1 MKLRVNF
8 AFLKEKMMKAKLKK
22 QIFILFLLILSINAI
37 TAPSRNQ
44 SKSISLTPFISIHSG
59 YKFGNLNPLPNTA
72 DVPEIEVLLENKGV
86 SVGMSL
92 GYFVTDHVEFQG
104 TFIYKQAS
112 IMNDI
117 GIGLAGIPLGKIK
130 VSDAKAYS
138 YSGNI
143 LYHFPFGKNSLY
155 LTAGIG
161 AATLSPEQLKNKT
174 KLLLNFGTG
183 IKAKISKRLHAVLD
197 VRDYVSFFNYAE
209 DFNLVYIAIYSPD
222 FRKSQHNLGI
232 HAGLSYL
239 F

>member
-1 MKLRVNF
+1 
-8 AFLKEKMMKAKLKK
+8 MKAKLKIH
-22 QIFILFLLILSINAI
+22 IFIFFILIVSINAI
-37 TAPSRNQ
+37 AAPLRNK
-44 SKSISLTPFISIHSG
+44 SKSISLIPFIGIHSG

-72 DVPEIEVLLENKGV
+72 DVPEIEVLLENIKV
-86 SVGMSL
+86 KVGMSL
-92 GYFVTDHVEFQG
+92 GYFITDYVEFQG
-104 TFIYKQAS
+104 TFILKQAS

-117 GIGLAGIPLGKIK
+117 GIGLAGTPLGKVK

-143 LYHFPFGKNSLY
+143 LYHFPFGKNSMY

-161 AATLSPEQLKNKT
+161 AATLSPEQLNNKT

-183 IKAKISKRLHAVLD
+183 IKAKISRRLHAVLD

-209 DFNLVYIAIYSPD
+209 DFDLVYVAIYSAD
-222 FRKSQHNLGI
+222 FRKSQHHFGI
-232 HAGLSYL
+232 HMGLSYL